1 MPKTRTYYTVETLAW
16 REFPQSE
23 GHWVMSGTGPGGKT
37 IEEARDRVKKDMKR
51 IGMERLHDVKF
62 IITKTVEV
70 EEVADEIMGN
80 EASFFMLR
88 T

>member
-1 MPKTRTYYTVETLAW
+1 M
-16 REFPQSE
+16 Q
-23 GHWVMSGTGPGGKT
+23 
-37 IEEARDRVKKDMKR
+37 
-51 IGMERLHDVKF
+51 LHGRKVVDVKF

>member
-1 MPKTRTYYTVETLAW
+1 
-16 REFPQSE
+16 
-23 GHWVMSGTGPGGKT
+23 MSGTGPGGKT